1 MQVHSHHS
9 HKSMQDRFQRLHFLS
24 HLGGA
29 IWVDCGWSEHTN
41 MPPKRSAGWVACRA
55 RRFASVKLLQTNNA
69 GGPHW
74 LGRLGLDSSA
84 VLSATPHF
92 AQAKMTNLVATDDNI
107 DNSRHPDVSWCIQI
121 QSPSDQSHAM
131 AMEAMAAMACHAQRT
146 QSLFLKSLNCL
157 YEQVRAPSPSISQE
171 SGLTKVSPRC
181 YHLLSES
188 GSELPKLEYCMHFT
202 RVFLHP
208 HQENQLPW
216 IMLS

>member
-1 MQVHSHHS
+1 
-9 HKSMQDRFQRLHFLS
+9 
-24 HLGGA
+24 
-29 IWVDCGWSEHTN
+29 
-41 MPPKRSAGWVACRA
+41 
-55 RRFASVKLLQTNNA
+55 
-69 GGPHW
+69 
-74 LGRLGLDSSA
+74 
-84 VLSATPHF
+84 
-92 AQAKMTNLVATDDNI
+92 
-107 DNSRHPDVSWCIQI
+107 
-121 QSPSDQSHAM
+121 M

-188 GSELPKLEYCMHFT
+188 GSELPKLEYCMHFA